1 MNGASDRLRVV
12 LARALRGRSGDVAQ
26 QTSNRPAFWLLAA
39 GLGIAAGYAAIL
51 FRLFINLLE
60 TLIYGATDATIHS
73 RAAELDPVVVVL
85 IPIAGGLAVGYI
97 LSRFNDGARALSVAD
112 VIHAATLRDA
122 RVNRREGLASAA
134 ASMITLSTG
143 GSTGREGP
151 VVHLAAVISSWVSD
165 RLRLH
170 GVLARD
176 VLGCAVA
183 AAVSAS
189 FNAPIAGALFALE
202 VVLRHYAVHAFGP
215 IVLASVMGT
224 VVSRLHMGNVTE
236 FTLPDHN
243 LVFYAEIPAF
253 MLLGMTCG
261 LVAVAMIRSVLLGE
275 AVADKVQAAIRLP
288 AMLRPAVAG
297 AGLGAI
303 AIYFPHIIGVGY
315 ETTSRALTLDLDFWA
330 CVTFAVIK
338 VAAVTLTFAGKMG
351 GGMFSPA
358 LMLGALT
365 GAAFGQV
372 STGLI
377 PGAGDS
383 AGLYALAGMGAVAA
397 AVLGA
402 PISTTLIVFEMTGDY
417 QTAIAVMVAV
427 SLATVVAHRFVRK
440 SFFLT
445 QLSRAGVSLTTG
457 PHLLMRTVPIRG
469 LVRDPEAPDAAPM
482 ETCETMVADGRFL
495 RRTDSLARALPVFER
510 DRPAF
515 LPVVEGVETPRIVG
529 ALFHLDALEAFNRLL
544 VETYREEHS

>member
-1 MNGASDRLRVV
+1 MVGAGARVQARLI
-12 LARALRGRSGDVAQ
+12 RALRKRPGDVAQ
-26 QTSNRPAFWLLAA
+26 QTSNRPAFWLVAA
-39 GLGIAAGYAAIL
+39 VVGILAGYAAIL
-51 FRLFINLLE
+51 YRLSIRLLE
-60 TLIYGATDATIHS
+60 TLLYGADDKTIHS
-73 RAAELDPVVVVL
+73 FAAELDPLHVVL
-85 IPIAGGLAVGYI
+85 IPVCGGLAVGFI
-97 LSRFNDGARALSVAD
+97 LQRFTEAGRALSVAD
-112 VIHAATLRDA
+112 VINAAALRDA

-134 ASMITLSTG
+134 ASLITLSSG

-151 VVHLAAVISSWVSD
+151 VVHLAAVIASWMSHK
-165 RLRLH
+165 LRVH

-176 VLGCAVA
+176 VLGCGVA

-236 FTLPDHN
+236 FTLPEHN

-253 MLLGMTCG
+253 MLLGMVCG
-261 LVAVAMIRSVLLGE
+261 LVAVAMIRAVLVGE
-275 AVADKVQAAIRLP
+275 AAADRVQAFLRLP

-297 AGLGAI
+297 AGLGVMAM
-303 AIYFPHIIGVGY
+303 YFPHIIGVGY
-315 ETTSRALTLDLDFWA
+315 ETTSLALTLKMGFWT
-330 CVTFAVIK
+330 CVVLAAVK
-338 VAAVTLTFAGKMG
+338 VAAVALTFAGRMG
-351 GGMFSPA
+351 GGVFSPA

-372 STGLI
+372 STMII
-377 PGAGDS
+377 PSAVDS

-417 QTAIAVMVAV
+417 QTAIAVMIAV
-427 SLATVVAHRFVRK
+427 SLATVVAHRFVPK

-445 QLSRAGVSLTTG
+445 QLANAGVTLNTG
-457 PHLLMRTVPIRG
+457 PQLLARTVPIRD
-469 LVRDPEAPDAAPM
+469 LIRPPEDADVAQ
-482 ETCETMVADGRFL
+482 CEALMAEGRFL
-495 RRTDSLARALPVFER
+495 RRTDSLARALPSFER

-515 LPVVEGVETPRIVG
+515 LPVVEGEKTPRVVG
-529 ALFHLDALEAFNRLL
+529 ALFHIDAVRAFNRLL
-544 VETYREEHS
+544 IETYREEHS